1 MEDAVTRFFETGPW
15 GSLFDR
21 LTWLPWSAMQSVPR
35 CLFVDSTTGAS
46 RELRYSALPP
56 KLPGSKRLVVIS
68 DTHAKHRLL
77 RLPAG
82 DILVHCGDLLSR
94 GAYIGPNKGKLH
106 NGGLVALRD
115 INDWLEHLPYDA
127 KVVVGGNHDA
137 SLAALAPDAQR
148 AILSNAVYLQD
159 SMGNIEG
166 LRFYGT
172 PWSSGKSSNRAFQS
186 AAPRIPTGLVGQ
198 VDVVMSHCH
207 HDALAIALQP
217 TLHVSG
223 HAHENHGVIRADEAF
238 KGVAVNASTC
248 DGVYRATNLPVVVDV
263 TPRVQ

>member
-1 MEDAVTRFFETGPW
+1 MY
-15 GSLFDR
+15 
-21 LTWLPWSAMQSVPR
+21 SVPR
-35 CLFVDSTTGAS
+35 CLFVDSTTGES
-46 RELRYSALPP
+46 RELGYSALPP
-56 KLPGSKRLVVIS
+56 KTPGSKRLVAIS

-94 GAYIGPNKGKLH
+94 GAYIGQNKGKLH
-106 NGGLVALRD
+106 HGGLAALRD
-115 INDWLEHLPYDA
+115 INDWLGHLPYDA
-127 KVVVGGNHDA
+127 KVVIAGNHDA

-148 AILSNAVYLQD
+148 LILSNAVYLQD
-159 SMGNIEG
+159 SVGDVGG

-172 PWSSGKSSNRAFQS
+172 PWSSVGTSCNRAFQS
-186 AAPRIPTGLVGQ
+186 AAPAIPTGRVGH

-207 HDALAIALQP
+207 HDALAVALQP

-223 HAHENHGVIRADEAF
+223 HAHNHHGVIRADEVF

-248 DGVYRATNLPVVVDV
+248 DGVYRPTNLPVVVDV
-263 TPRVQ
+263 TPRVQSHQ